1 MRAKAAPRREG
12 AFSPVTSAAAWQDL
26 SSRDMSQLL
35 TADVVF
41 ENSPGGCMG
50 ILVSVLTPRLSE
62 PAMVEERRRLFGVAR
77 MKLDDEDPMHM

>member
-1 MRAKAAPRREG
+1 
-12 AFSPVTSAAAWQDL
+12 
-26 SSRDMSQLL
+26 
-35 TADVVF
+35 
-41 ENSPGGCMG
+41 MG